1 MQDSALEE
9 YNGFLVSGGLSIGHP
24 NCHKWTAQGFVYS
37 AKTRSPLVQI
47 QHIEGSVFKDKAE
60 AIQHGLTLARRWVD
74 QYHDA
79 EGR

>member
-1 MQDSALEE
+1 
-9 YNGFLVSGGLSIGHP
+9 
-24 NCHKWTAQGFVYS
+24 
-37 AKTRSPLVQI
+37 VQI